1 MISPIVD
8 EVSSHLDGLA
18 QLAARASREL
28 AGEVAQ
34 VAEMVLH
41 AVEGGRR
48 LFFCGNGGSAADAQ
62 HLATEYVVRFRRR
75 RRPLAAIALT
85 TDTSLLTAASNDLGF
100 ECVFARQVQGLATA
114 GDILF
119 LHSTSGD
126 SPNLLEAARVARVE
140 GVRTVALLARGG
152 GALKALV
159 DVAIVLPTE
168 DGAHAQELHLAI
180 GHAICDVVES
190 RLAGAE

>member
-1 MISPIVD
+1 MISPMVD
-8 EVSSHLDGLA
+8 EVANHLDGLA
-18 QLAARASREL
+18 QLATRAAREL
-28 AGEVAQ
+28 AGEVAE

-41 AVEGGRR
+41 AVEAGRR

-62 HLATEYVVRFRRR
+62 HLATEYVVRFRRS
-75 RRPLAAIALT
+75 RRPVAAVALT
-85 TDTSLLTAASNDLGF
+85 TDTSLLTAAANDLGF
-100 ECVFARQVQGLATA
+100 ERVFARQVQALATA

-119 LHSTSGD
+119 LHSTSGA
-126 SPNLLEAARVARVE
+126 SPNLLEAARAARTQ

-152 GALKALV
+152 GALRSLV
-159 DVAIVLPTE
+159 DVAIVVPTD

-190 RLAGAE
+190 RLTGAG